1 MPLSLAHRVVVV
13 TGASSGIG
21 RATAHEFARH
31 GCRLVLAA
39 RREHA
44 LADAAAECRAR
55 GAQAI
60 YVPTDMT
67 DAAAVEDLARIAI
80 ETFGGID
87 VWVNNAGVLMLGRFD
102 QEPQEDFRQVI
113 ETNLFGYV
121 NGARAAMPH
130 FLKRGGGV
138 LINNASIAGHLGQ
151 PYSAAYVAS
160 KFAVRGFTIALRQ
173 DYQDVPGIQI
183 CAVSPSSIDTPIW
196 QHAANYSGRAYR
208 AVHPTYDPYAV
219 ARTIVSLA
227 RRPRREA
234 VVGTM
239 GQVMVRQHALMP
251 DMTERMM
258 GWMAR
263 ATTMRDEPEGPRP
276 GTLHGSGED
285 GLAVRGGWQVMPE
298 VASRAIALAALAAVP
313 LGIMLMNRRRRDG
326 AGRAGTGGPRR
337 RRYWEEPLRLPAPER
352 GRLPP
357 GQAAP
362 I

>member
-1 MPLSLAHRVVVV
+1 MPRSLAHRVVVV

-55 GAQAI
+55 GAQAV

-67 DAAAVEDLARIAI
+67 DAAAVDDLARIAT

-102 QEPQEDFRQVI
+102 QEPPEDFRQVI

-121 NGARAAMPH
+121 NGARAVMPH
-130 FLKRGGGV
+130 FLKRGEGV

-151 PYSAAYVAS
+151 PYSAAYVTS
-160 KFAVRGFTIALRQ
+160 KYAIRGFTVALRQ
-173 DYQDVPGIQI
+173 DYQDVPGIKI

-196 QHAANYSGRAYR
+196 QHAANYTGQAYR
-208 AVHPTYDPYAV
+208 ALHPTYDPYAV

-227 RRPRREA
+227 RHPRREA

-239 GQVMVRQHALMP
+239 GQIMVRQHALMP

-258 GWMAR
+258 GWMTRKA
-263 ATTMRDEPEGPRP
+263 AMRSEPEGPRP

-285 GLAVRGGWQVMPE
+285 GLGVRGGWQMVPQT
-298 VASRAIALAALAAVP
+298 ASRAITVAALAAIP
-313 LGIMLMNRRRRDG
+313 LGIMMMNRRRG
-326 AGRAGTGGPRR
+326 SAGRNDAGSGQRHGSEPRQ
-337 RRYWEEPLRLPAPER
+337 LPARTTP
-352 GRLPP
+352 RLPP
-357 GQAAP
+357 AEATP
-362 I
+362 V